1 MSILPFLL
9 LSLSLLGFSDA
20 SPTLALRQSTDS
32 PQRQNQTIRWVD
44 CHNKVPL
51 PLISELNVTGT
62 TFNGTLP
69 DSLQC
74 GEMDVPMDWSK
85 PFDAASNNITIG
97 FAMNRPTVS
106 SGLILY
112 HAGGPGEDAV
122 PQAWANA
129 LNLTHGGTFAG
140 LEDFDFLAVNSR
152 GLQFSTPLNC
162 TAGDIFSNV
171 SFAFPSTEQEF
182 DQYQAAMKAFIS
194 SCTENST
201 PAGIVEHVGTA
212 EVIHDYEAMRVALGY
227 EKISFAGISYGT
239 FVGAAYVDRFP
250 ERVANFVLDAVM
262 PHSMPYQDMIP
273 DQVLASNRLLLR
285 ADAFCLTDPTCP
297 FYGQGKGSV
306 VAAWD
311 TLLARAIEAP
321 LPAPGCGPGGNQFC
335 NDPVTATDLRMGF
348 TVFMR
353 SNSDFPAF
361 NQALNASLNGD
372 ATGFAYVPIFDIRE
386 TVVVPLLCSDF
397 SIGNLS
403 GFEAFNDLSVQSR
416 SVDTHKMIYSQM
428 WQLIFM
434 CATWPF
440 AVPEQKKIDTKLPIL
455 WMTSDFDLN
464 LPTELTTFAHAQTPN
479 ATLMVRHGDNH
490 CSIDVAPPANA
501 AQGIM
506 ADFIRT
512 GMMPGPRDDGLITI
526 VPPGGT
532 RAPVPDAYDVPT
544 GAIAGDISGIQ
555 VIT

>member
-1 MSILPFLL
+1 MSTIPLLL

-20 SPTLALRQSTDS
+20 STTLAPRRCTDS

-44 CHNKVPL
+44 CHDKVPL
-51 PLISELNVTGT
+51 PLVSELNVTGT

-69 DSLQC
+69 GSLQC

-112 HAGGPGEDAV
+112 HAGGPGQDAV
-122 PQAWANA
+122 SQAWANA
-129 LNLTHGGTFAG
+129 LNLTQGGTFAG

-194 SCTENST
+194 SCTDNST
-201 PAGIVEHVGTA
+201 PAGMVEHVGTA
-212 EVIHDYEAMRVALGY
+212 EVIQDYEAMRVALGY
-227 EKISFAGISYGT
+227 EKISFAGVSYGT

-250 ERVANFVLDAVM
+250 ERVGNFVLDAVM
-262 PHSMPYQDMIP
+262 PHSMPYQDMLSA
-273 DQVLASNRLLLR
+273 QVLAANRLLLR

-311 TLLARAIEAP
+311 TLLARAIAAP
-321 LPAPGCGPGGNQFC
+321 LPAPGCGSGGNQFC
-335 NDPVTATDLRMGF
+335 NDPVTATDLRLGF
-348 TVFMR
+348 SVLMF
-353 SNSDFPAF
+353 SNPDFPAF

-386 TVVVPLLCSDF
+386 TVLVPLLCSDF
-397 SIGNLS
+397 PVGNLS

-416 SVDTHKMIYSQM
+416 SVDTHKIIYSQM
-428 WQLIFM
+428 WQMIFM

-440 AVPEQKKIDTKLPIL
+440 AVPEQKKVDTNLPIV

-464 LPTELTTFAHAQTPN
+464 LPTELATFAHAQTPN

-490 CSIDVAPPANA
+490 MSIDVAPPANA

-506 ADFIRT
+506 AKFIRT
-512 GMMPGPRDDGLITI
+512 GVMPGPRDDGLITI

-532 RAPVPDAYDVPT
+532 RAPIPDAYDVPT
-544 GAIAGDISGIQ
+544 GAIAGDISAIQ